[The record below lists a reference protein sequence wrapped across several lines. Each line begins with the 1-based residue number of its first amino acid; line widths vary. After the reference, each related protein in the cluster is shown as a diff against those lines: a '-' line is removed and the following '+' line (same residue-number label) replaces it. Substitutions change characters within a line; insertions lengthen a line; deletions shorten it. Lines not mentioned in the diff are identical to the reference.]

1 MTSWNFFAA
10 VNCGSLTNPVNG
22 ELNLTTTTFM
32 STSTYSCNAGYTLF
46 GKGTR
51 TCQANG
57 TWSDNVPTCDRKYN
71 IFQINRLTSLP
82 FSEHDLPSMP
92 HQ

>member
-1 MTSWNFFAA
+1 MTSLIFIAA
-10 VNCGSLTNPVNG
+10 VDCGSLTNPLNG

-32 STSTYSCNAGYTLF
+32 STSTYSCNAGYNLF

-57 TWSDNVPTCDRKYN
+57 TWSDNVPTCERKYT
-71 IFQINRLTSLP
+71 IFQINV
-82 FSEHDLPSMP
+82 
-92 HQ
+92 